1 MVVPTLAVAP
11 EDSAKVAARLVTEV
25 PFGMVM
31 PMVLDVEL
39 MTALPVWPG
48 SENELKSARL
58 LELTVTVTV
67 QLLVVEPSC
76 AVTTYVTGFAKL
88 FDVLP
93 LTCVVVPTLAV
104 APEDSVKVAARLV
117 TEIPFGMVIP
127 MVLDVELMTA
137 LPV

>member
-1 MVVPTLAVAP
+1 MAP
-11 EDSAKVAARLVTEV
+11 EDSVKVAARLVTEV

-48 SENELKSARL
+48 SENELISVKL

-76 AVTTYVTGFAKL
+76 AVTTYVTEFA
-88 FDVLP
+88 
-93 LTCVVVPTLAV
+93 
-104 APEDSVKVAARLV
+104 
-117 TEIPFGMVIP
+117 
-127 MVLDVELMTA
+127 
-137 LPV
+137 